1 MRTGG
6 GWMRHSQSGR
16 PRPRW
21 TRLSMDGS
29 SRSPRRW
36 SAPGAPRRHGRIWS
50 SSPGRHPLIGT
61 DSRSFR
67 RAPGSPG
74 ADALTTSGFP
84 LRAEDPRIAIITPM
98 LWSNVRVAI
107 CFIALSSAASAVAA
121 QPRAPDPVAALDAEV
136 ARAEQALQRDE
147 RQIAESHFRA
157 ALYSGWMLTGAL
169 ALSDGR
175 AQPAREA
182 FAHAAS
188 AVVKADEAQQA
199 LAIVD

>member
-1 MRTGG
+1 
-6 GWMRHSQSGR
+6 
-16 PRPRW
+16 
-21 TRLSMDGS
+21 
-29 SRSPRRW
+29 
-36 SAPGAPRRHGRIWS
+36 
-50 SSPGRHPLIGT
+50 
-61 DSRSFR
+61 
-67 RAPGSPG
+67 
-74 ADALTTSGFP
+74 
-84 LRAEDPRIAIITPM
+84 M

-199 LAIVD
+199 LAIVQTTSAIVTMYRGQSRFRMYRCGSSRPK